1 MLEALLI
8 FLVYCVV
15 AAVVYYVLTWVF
27 AQLGFPPGHIVAA
40 LIAAIIVIYGLFVLI
55 GALPG
60 AGGSPEV
67 D

>member
-15 AAVVYYVLTWVF
+15 AAVVYVLTWVF
-27 AQLGFPPGHIVAA
+27 AALGFPPGHIVAA

-55 GALPG
+55 GGLPG
-60 AGGSPEV
+60 VGGSPEV